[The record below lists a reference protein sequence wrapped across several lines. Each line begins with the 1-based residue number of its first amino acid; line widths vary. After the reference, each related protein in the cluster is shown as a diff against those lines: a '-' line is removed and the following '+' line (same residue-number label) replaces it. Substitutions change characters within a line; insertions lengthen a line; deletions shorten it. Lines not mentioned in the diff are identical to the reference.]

1 MEDEIGCGTDL
12 VDTVKEEA
20 DSRDMVKHVENSS
33 QLLVEKTMQV
43 DERELQVMKREC
55 CAEVER

>member
-1 MEDEIGCGTDL
+1 

-20 DSRDMVKHVENSS
+20 DSRDMVKHVENSN